1 VSVFT
6 HSLVPVLTELH
17 PQEFLLQAPVEL
29 VSPELKEPW
38 TLSSSATRF
47 RNIVISL
54 TRLSKDVELQFV
66 SVSFRNA
73 AQRMCFARAANFNVD
88 NVSFEHIA
96 EGDTFATTVVL
107 EFPPSESRSKKVSL
121 LSR

>member
-1 VSVFT
+1 
-6 HSLVPVLTELH
+6 
-17 PQEFLLQAPVEL
+17 VEL
-29 VSPELKEPW
+29 LFPELKEPW

-47 RNIVISL
+47 RNIMTSL
-54 TRLSKDVELQFV
+54 TRLSTEVVQFV
-66 SVSFRNA
+66 SVSFRIA

-88 NVSFEHIA
+88 NVSFEHVE

-107 EFPPSESRSKKVSL
+107 EFPPRESRSKKVSL